1 VSSAAAGR
9 GEQHRGVK
17 SEASFS
23 WRLFTVEP
31 GAPFSL
37 VTSLLGEQ
45 KKVTGT
51 GAALRPSATESLK

>member
-9 GEQHRGVK
+9 GEQRREVK

-37 VTSLLGEQ
+37 VTFSMGEQ
-45 KKVTGT
+45 EKVTGT
-51 GAALRPSATESLK
+51 GAALRPSMTESLN